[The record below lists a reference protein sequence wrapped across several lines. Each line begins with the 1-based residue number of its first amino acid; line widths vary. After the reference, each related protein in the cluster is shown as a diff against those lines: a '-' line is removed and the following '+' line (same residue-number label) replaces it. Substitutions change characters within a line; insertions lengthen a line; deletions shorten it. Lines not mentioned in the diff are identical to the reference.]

1 MGRDIL
7 NELSPNE
14 LDKEIQT
21 CVAKDQRAL
30 PMRAKVFAAIASI
43 QKFDRLP
50 EAVDVQEMN
59 KAVVVTAGGCIE
71 LNRGLS
77 STKGVPSQFYA
88 KELFRGA
95 LYPGTLSALG
105 NGIYFAVPSKKD
117 EQYADTFPLISVVAL
132 KYTAGETAG
141 IVLRA
146 ALKHGSQVADCD
158 GLKQYFR
165 ENRNRAKR
173 AGITDLG
180 AFAAALGFDAFYAD
194 GLYEDT
200 DERVYTVL
208 NRGALLLQKLGVF
221 VAQERGAGE

>member
-14 LDKEIQT
+14 LDKEIQAH
-21 CVAKDQRAL
+21 VSKDQRAL
-30 PMRAKVFAAIASI
+30 PMRSKVFAAIAKI
-43 QKFDRLP
+43 QQFDRLP
-50 EAVDVQEMN
+50 EIVEINDLNEVL
-59 KAVVVTAGGCIE
+59 KDKDYVE

-77 STKGVPSQFYA
+77 STKGVTSQFYA
-88 KELFRGA
+88 KELFMGA
-95 LYPGTLSALG
+95 MYPGTLSALG

-117 EQYADTFPLISVVAL
+117 DQFLPTFPLISVVAL
-132 KYTAGETAG
+132 KYTEGETAG

-146 ALKHGSQVADCD
+146 ALKKGSKVADCD
-158 GLKQYFR
+158 GLKQYLR

-180 AFAAALGFDAFYAD
+180 AFAAALGIDAFHAD
-194 GLYEDT
+194 GLYDDT

-208 NRGALLLQKLGVF
+208 NRGALLLQK
-221 VAQERGAGE
+221 RGILVKSVTGGG